1 MKNKIIWIIL
11 VAIALPALWCGWKR
25 HSIHQEEVEFK
36 SGNLVIRGTLLSPR
50 FGIKAP
56 GVVLVHGSG
65 QTSRKSTM
73 LYAWIFASQGYAA
86 LSYDKRG
93 VGKSDG
99 GENEWR
105 EFSLNDLAA
114 DAAAGYRFLESR
126 TNIDSKCIGFFGAS
140 QGGWVVS
147 IAANQVESPAFLIMV
162 SASVSTIAEDRI
174 YGREAQIRHAGFGE
188 DDIKKAIELIRMDHQ
203 VTRTG
208 KDFEK
213 LSATFERYRE
223 AAWFRGSG
231 ERWAD
236 DVCIKGARL
245 KKGKDTW
252 SEPFVMV
259 DVPDLPDINPAMFI
273 DPRERLWLTWYTVIA
288 NQWSTS
294 LLKYLISENYMQ
306 DNGPPEWPWNDA
318 IHVKPGD
325 PEERGILP
333 NDRFVKSVERK
344 VEEHAGYLAEQ
355 GASEKLLERWKK
367 VAHCMLSTVIIT

>member
-11 VAIALPALWCGWKR
+11 VALALPALWCGWKR
-25 HSIHQEEVEFK
+25 ISIHSEDIEFK

-99 GENEWR
+99 GEYEWR
-105 EFSLNDLAA
+105 EFSLKDLAT

-147 IAANQVESPAFLIMV
+147 IAANQVKSPAFLILV

-188 DDIKKAIELIRMDHQ
+188 DDIKKAIERIRTDHQ

-223 AAWFRGSG
+223 AAWFR
-231 ERWAD
+231 E
-236 DVCIKGARL
+236 VY
-245 KKGKDTW
+245 
-252 SEPFVMV
+252 
-259 DVPDLPDINPAMFI
+259 PDLQPLSIDDAHREWERKILDFNPQPNLKNI
-273 DPRERLWLTWYTVIA
+273 KTPVLWIF
-288 NQWSTS
+288 
-294 LLKYLISENYMQ
+294 
-306 DNGPPEWPWNDA
+306 
-318 IHVKPGD
+318 GD
-325 PEERGILP
+325 PEL
-333 NDRFVKSVERK
+333 DRFSPVKLSMSRLKEAQSFGMPYRIIQIDK
-344 VEEHAGYLAEQ
+344 VGHT
-355 GASEKLLERWKK
+355 LELESGNNVQTFVQIRLPLINKMFNWLK
-367 VAHCMLSTVIIT
+367 VQTNRPN